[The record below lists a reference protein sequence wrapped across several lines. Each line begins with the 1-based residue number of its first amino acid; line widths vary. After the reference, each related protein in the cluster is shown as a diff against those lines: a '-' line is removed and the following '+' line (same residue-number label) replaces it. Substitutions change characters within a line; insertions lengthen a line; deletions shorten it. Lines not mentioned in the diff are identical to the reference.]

1 MRPARRRVFVPAAFC
16 CAIARTDANAGR
28 ATGVLRAY
36 SAVAALPVRDEVR
49 KRETERACAF
59 GKRRADQKARTQ
71 FAKTRK
77 NAADMRRRTP
87 LCPRKR
93 ENALAFLGATC
104 ADARASSSGEKS
116 ASSESPMARAARMA
130 GFHSPALRWG
140 NYAWRAGGTH
150 GDSGRQRPHAR
161 QGALFRDCLS
171 MALPFVPGARRRA
184 GALWSD
190 SVTLT
195 FAPWRAALR
204 RFS

>member
-1 MRPARRRVFVPAAFC
+1 
-16 CAIARTDANAGR
+16 
-28 ATGVLRAY
+28 
-36 SAVAALPVRDEVR
+36 
-49 KRETERACAF
+49 
-59 GKRRADQKARTQ
+59 
-71 FAKTRK
+71 
-77 NAADMRRRTP
+77 MRRRTP

-171 MALPFVPGARRRA
+171 MALPFAPGARRRA
-184 GALWSD
+184 GALWAAPWPCLSRPGVQPFAAFLD
-190 SVTLT
+190 ECAFASGARFVVAAPRGLAFHVRDAAGRALRAFPVFLLFASWCPFFAAFLERCA
-195 FAPWRAALR
+195 FAPGARRGALCGPPP
-204 RFS
+204 